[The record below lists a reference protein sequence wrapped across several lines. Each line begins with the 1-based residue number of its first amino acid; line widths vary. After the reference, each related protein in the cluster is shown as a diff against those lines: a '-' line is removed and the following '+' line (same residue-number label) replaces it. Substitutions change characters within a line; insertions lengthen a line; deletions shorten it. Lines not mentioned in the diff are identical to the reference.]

1 MRVLVFS
8 SEVPTINE
16 VINVKED
23 DFIIAVDGAFDQLL
37 KQKINIDL
45 VIGDMDSVIN
55 KKRLK
60 DYEKI
65 VLNPKKDESDTRFA
79 VRHAYTLSNNV
90 LLIGGIKGDRIEH
103 FIANLYILNEFNNL
117 IIIDENSKI
126 HLVKEGKHLI
136 SKGKYINIYAFPE
149 CVISLKGFIY
159 ELNNY
164 HLKQYDSLILSNEVK
179 NIYGEVI
186 IEDGKAIIIE
196 TKKGH

>member
-8 SEVPTINE
+8 SEVPTVNE
-16 VINVKED
+16 VVNIKED
-23 DFIIAVDGAFDQLL
+23 DYVIAVDGAFDQLL
-37 KQKINIDL
+37 KQKIKIDL

-60 DYEKI
+60 EYEQI
-65 VLNPKKDESDTRFA
+65 VLNPKKDDSDTRVA
-79 VRHAYTLSNNV
+79 IKHAYSISNNV
-90 LLIGGIKGDRIEH
+90 LLIGGIKGQRIEH
-103 FIANLYILNEFNNL
+103 FIANLYILNEYNNL

-149 CVISLKGFIY
+149 CVITLKGFVY

-164 HLKQYDSLILSNEVK
+164 HLKQYDSLILSNEVDK
-179 NIYGEVI
+179 IYGEVI
-186 IEDGKAIIIE
+186 IEKGKAIIIE
-196 TKKGH
+196 TKKGR

>member
-8 SEVPTINE
+8 SEVPIINE

-37 KQKINIDL
+37 KQKAKIDL

-60 DYEKI
+60 DYEQI
-65 VLNPKKDESDTRFA
+65 VLNPKKDESDTKYA

-90 LLIGGIKGDRIEH
+90 LLIGGIKGNRIEH

-126 HLVKEGKHLI
+126 HLVKEGRHLI

-149 CVISLKGFIY
+149 CVLSLKGFIY

-164 HLKQYDSLILSNEVK
+164 NLKQYDSLILSNEVK
-179 NIYGEVI
+179 NVYGEVI

>member
-8 SEVPTINE
+8 SEVPIINE

>member
-8 SEVPTINE
+8 SEVPIINE

-23 DFIIAVDGAFDQLL
+23 DFIIAVDSAFDQLL

-186 IEDGKAIIIE
+186 IEDGKAIVIE